1 MNKRAFKGTGIDIYN
16 EKLSNGLEV
25 YLIPFPKKKSYYIC
39 YGTKYG
45 SNNFDFILDGKEVH
59 VPWGVAHFLEHKM
72 FAQESG
78 PEPFEYFNKSGTYS
92 NASTG
97 YKSTIYYCSGTSNFE
112 NNLNYLL
119 DFVNS
124 PYFTS
129 ENVENEKDIIVQE
142 VNMINDNPS
151 WIMEQEMNKMIY
163 NNHNYRVPIGGTE
176 ETVRKITK
184 EDLYLVYN
192 NFYHPNNMILL
203 VAGNFDVEEVLK
215 LIKNNKSLNNKKYQE
230 IPKYIDPKESR
241 EVSCKN
247 KVLELDNI
255 TNNKVCYGWKLKLSD
270 FDCTP
275 VELDVYLTILF
286 NVLFGNT
293 SIFREKL
300 LNEGIFTSF
309 SEDRKYDSEY
319 VNINFWSET
328 DDYERVINEVNDYFN
343 NYEITSDEVERYKKV
358 AISNNVFN
366 SDDEASVVSNIFN
379 DIVDFSYF
387 DYDIVDFIKKITIS
401 DILNIKKKINI
412 DNSSIM
418 IVKSKE

>member
-1 MNKRAFKGTGIDIYN
+1 
-16 EKLSNGLEV
+16 
-25 YLIPFPKKKSYYIC
+25 
-39 YGTKYG
+39 
-45 SNNFDFILDGKEVH
+45 
-59 VPWGVAHFLEHKM
+59 
-72 FAQESG
+72 
-78 PEPFEYFNKSGTYS
+78 
-92 NASTG
+92 
-97 YKSTIYYCSGTSNFE
+97 
-112 NNLNYLL
+112 
-119 DFVNS
+119 
-124 PYFTS
+124 
-129 ENVENEKDIIVQE
+129 
-142 VNMINDNPS
+142 MINDNPS

-343 NYEITSDEVERYKKV
+343 NYEITSDEIERYKKV

-387 DYDIVDFIKKITIS
+387 DYDIVDFIKKITII